1 MQQSV
6 WNQVCAIVL
15 TTCLCNFAMADNS
28 QSGQAVQAASGVIQN
43 ASGFS
48 VRASASVIHAIAA
61 SGQVTFA
68 VSAIPLA
75 VSGAVSGRMAQDSI
89 NAANAPIGTPLPI
102 TDEIITITPPDVA
115 LKTQNPEAKDN
126 K

>member
-1 MQQSV
+1 
-6 WNQVCAIVL
+6 
-15 TTCLCNFAMADNS
+15 MADNS
-28 QSGQAVQAASGVIQN
+28 ASGQAVQAAGQAMQN

-48 VRASASVIHAIAA
+48 VRASASVVHAIAA

-75 VSGAVSGRMAQDSI
+75 VGGAVSGQLARDSI

-115 LKTQNPEAKDN
+115 LKTSNPEPKDN